1 MASPNVVRYFQNS
14 RTRTSTCSSGYSQG
28 NTVGCSGNG
37 KRVREDLLQLP
48 LGGESRSLV
57 IDRLRDDT
65 SDNRLIRE
73 SHRDYAESTGE
84 TRPGRRHCSQSVGN
98 DDGDGN
104 CRVVF
109 LEMVPGNE
117 VRSRFASLPT
127 SHIRMRVLSLKTE
140 EVTNIITCID

>member
-1 MASPNVVRYFQNS
+1 MQSQLERSRLVRI
-14 RTRTSTCSSGYSQG
+14 
-28 NTVGCSGNG
+28 
-37 KRVREDLLQLP
+37 LL
-48 LGGESRSLV
+48 G
-57 IDRLRDDT
+57 
-65 SDNRLIRE
+65 
-73 SHRDYAESTGE
+73 GE